1 MFRYNPV
8 SAMSEVSERLIWAA
22 ARTLRPMVKR
32 LLEMGIPFGALEV
45 RLRELFVEV
54 AESELALPAPRQT
67 DSRISLVTGINRK
80 EVKRIRSTKDQLKAP
95 RSFGINQATSLIS
108 RWMTGPET
116 TDRHGRPRPLP
127 YRAGRGPSFM
137 KLARKLTGDLAPGVL
152 LNELVRSGA
161 VELLEGNIV
170 VLRGDA
176 YVPKA
181 RPSEFLILGED
192 PAELIETI
200 LRNIFAEGKERML
213 QRKVYYDN
221 LGADAMDRIR
231 AEMRREG
238 ERFLRRINRLL
249 SRYDRDRNPHA
260 PGGESHYAALGV
272 YFFDESPS
280 GGKYAPP
287 ARAARSKQ
295 ATGRKRK

>member
-1 MFRYNPV
+1 
-8 SAMSEVSERLIWAA
+8 MSEVSERLIWAA
-22 ARTLRPMVKR
+22 TRTLRPMVKR
-32 LLEMGIPFGALEV
+32 LLQMGIPFGALEL

-54 AESELALPAPRQT
+54 AESELALPDRRQT
-67 DSRISLVTGINRK
+67 DRSISLVTGINRK
-80 EVKRIRSTKDQLKAP
+80 EVKHIRSSKDQLKAP
-95 RSFGINQATSLIS
+95 RSFGINQATSLVS
-108 RWMTGPET
+108 RWMTDPET
-116 TDRHGRPRPLP
+116 TDQHGRPRPLP
-127 YRAGRGPSFM
+127 YRARRGPSFM

-161 VELLEGNIV
+161 AELLEGDIV

-200 LRNIFAEGKERML
+200 LRNIFAGGKERML

-221 LGADAMDRIR
+221 LGADAMDRVR

-249 SRYDRDRNPHA
+249 SKYDRDRNPQA
-260 PGGESHYAALGV
+260 PGGERRYATLGV
-272 YFFDESPS
+272 YFFDDSEKP
-280 GGKYAPP
+280 APP
-287 ARAARSKQ
+287 VRAARSKR
-295 ATGRKRK
+295 TSGRKRK

>member
-1 MFRYNPV
+1 
-8 SAMSEVSERLIWAA
+8 MSEVSERLIWAA
-22 ARTLRPMVKR
+22 TRALRPMVKR

-45 RLRELFVEV
+45 RLRELYVEV
-54 AESELALPAPRQT
+54 AESELALPARRQT

-80 EVKRIRSTKDQLKAP
+80 EVKRIRSAKDQLKAP
-95 RSFGINQATSLIS
+95 RSFSINQATSLIS
-108 RWMTGPET
+108 RWMTDPET

-127 YRAGRGPSFM
+127 YRAERGPSFM
-137 KLARKLTGDLAPGVL
+137 KLARKLTGDLAPRVL

-161 VELLEGNIV
+161 AELLAGDIV

-181 RPSEFLILGED
+181 KPSELVILGED

-221 LGADAMDRIR
+221 LGADAADRIR
-231 AEMRREG
+231 AQMRREG

-249 SRYDRDRNPHA
+249 SSYDRDRNPQA
-260 PGGESHYAALGV
+260 PGGERHYAALGV
-272 YFFDESPS
+272 YFFDTSPG
-280 GGKYAPP
+280 GGKP
-287 ARAARSKQ
+287 ALPVRAARSKP
-295 ATGRKRK
+295 AAGRKRK

>member
-1 MFRYNPV
+1 
-8 SAMSEVSERLIWAA
+8 MSEVGERLIWAA
-22 ARTLRPMVKR
+22 TRTLRPLVTR
-32 LLEMGIPFGALEV
+32 LLQMGIPFGALEV

-54 AESELALPAPRQT
+54 AESELAPPDRRQT
-67 DSRISLVTGINRK
+67 DSGIALVTGINRK
-80 EVKRIRSTKDQLKAP
+80 EVKRIRSGKDQLKAP

-108 RWMTGPET
+108 RWMTDPET
-116 TDRHGRPRPLP
+116 TDQQGRPRPLP
-127 YRAGRGPSFM
+127 YRAERGPSFM

-161 VELLEGNIV
+161 AELLEGDVV

-200 LRNIFAEGKERML
+200 LRNIFSGGKERML

-221 LGADAMDRIR
+221 LGADAVDRVR

-238 ERFLRRINRLL
+238 ERFLRRIDRLL
-249 SRYDRDRNPHA
+249 SRYDRDRNPQA
-260 PGGESHYAALGV
+260 PGGERHYAALGV
-272 YFFDESPS
+272 YFFDASHS
-280 GGKYAPP
+280 GARHMPP
-287 ARAARSKQ
+287 AGAVRSRR

>member
-1 MFRYNPV
+1 
-8 SAMSEVSERLIWAA
+8 MSEVSERLIWAA
-22 ARTLRPMVKR
+22 TRTLRPMVKR
-32 LLEMGIPFGALEV
+32 LLQMGIPFGALEL

-54 AESELALPAPRQT
+54 AESELALPDRRQT
-67 DSRISLVTGINRK
+67 DSSISLVTGINRK
-80 EVKRIRSTKDQLKAP
+80 EVKRIRSSKDQLKAP
-95 RSFGINQATSLIS
+95 RSFGINQATSLVS
-108 RWMTGPET
+108 RWMTDPET
-116 TDRHGRPRPLP
+116 TDQHGRPRPLP
-127 YRAGRGPSFM
+127 YRARRGPSFM

-161 VELLEGNIV
+161 AELLAGDIV

-200 LRNIFAEGKERML
+200 LRNIFAGGKERML

-221 LGADAMDRIR
+221 LGADAMDRVR

-249 SRYDRDRNPHA
+249 SKYDRDRNPQA
-260 PGGESHYAALGV
+260 PGGERRYATLGV
-272 YFFDESPS
+272 YFFDDSEKP
-280 GGKYAPP
+280 APP
-287 ARAARSKQ
+287 VRAARSKR
-295 ATGRKRK
+295 TSGRKRK

>member
-1 MFRYNPV
+1 
-8 SAMSEVSERLIWAA
+8 MSEVSDRLIWAA
-22 ARTLRPMVKR
+22 SRTLRPMVKR
-32 LLEMGIPFGALEV
+32 LLEMGIPFGALEA

-54 AESELALPAPRQT
+54 AESELALPDRRQT
-67 DSRISLVTGINRK
+67 DSSISLVTGINRK
-80 EVKRIRSTKDQLKAP
+80 EVKRIRSGKDQLKAP

-108 RWMTGPET
+108 RWMTDPET
-116 TDRHGRPRPLP
+116 TDGHGRPQPLP
-127 YRAGRGPSFM
+127 YRARRGPSFM

-161 VELLEGNIV
+161 AQLLDGDIV

-200 LRNIFAEGKERML
+200 LRNIFGGEKERML
-213 QRKVYYDN
+213 QRKIYYDN
-221 LGADAMDRIR
+221 LGADAVDRIR

-249 SRYDRDRNPHA
+249 SRYDRDRNPRA
-260 PGGESHYAALGV
+260 PGGERHYAALGV
-272 YFFDESPS
+272 YFFDDTVS
-280 GGKYAPP
+280 GGRHASPV
-287 ARAARSKQ
+287 RAARSKQ
-295 ATGRKRK
+295 ARGRKRK

>member
-1 MFRYNPV
+1 
-8 SAMSEVSERLIWAA
+8 MSEVSEKLIWAA
-22 ARTLRPMVKR
+22 TRTLRPIVKR

-80 EVKRIRSTKDQLKAP
+80 EVKRIRSTKERLKAP
-95 RSFGINQATSLIS
+95 RSFSINQATSLIS
-108 RWMTGPET
+108 RWMTDSET
-116 TDRHGRPRPLP
+116 TDQRGRPQPLP
-127 YRAGRGPSFM
+127 YRAEGGPSFM
-137 KLARKLTGDLAPGVL
+137 KLARKLTGDLAPRVL

-161 VELLEGNIV
+161 AELLEGDLV

-181 RPSEFLILGED
+181 KQSELLILGED

-200 LRNIFAEGKERML
+200 LRNIFSSESQRLL

-221 LGADAMDRIR
+221 LGSDAADRIR
-231 AEMRREG
+231 VEMRREG

-249 SRYDRDRNPHA
+249 SKYDRDRNPQA
-260 PGGESHYAALGV
+260 PGGDRRYAALGV
-272 YFFDESPS
+272 YFFDTSPG
-280 GGKYAPP
+280 GGKHALP
-287 ARAARSKQ
+287 ASTARSKQ
-295 ATGRKRK
+295 ARRRERK

>member
-1 MFRYNPV
+1 
-8 SAMSEVSERLIWAA
+8 
-22 ARTLRPMVKR
+22 
-32 LLEMGIPFGALEV
+32 MGVPFGALEA

-54 AESELALPAPRQT
+54 AESDLALPGQRQT
-67 DSRISLVTGINRK
+67 DSRITLVTGINRK
-80 EVKRIRSTKDQLKAP
+80 EVKRIRSGKDRLKAP

-108 RWMTGPET
+108 RWMTDPET
-116 TDRHGRPRPLP
+116 IDKQGRPRPLP
-127 YRAGRGPSFM
+127 YRAARGPSFM

-161 VELLEGNIV
+161 AELLEGDIV

-213 QRKVYYDN
+213 QRKIYYDN
-221 LGADAMDRIR
+221 LGADAVDRIR
-231 AEMRREG
+231 VEMRREG

-249 SRYDRDRNPHA
+249 SKYDRDRNPQA
-260 PGGESHYAALGV
+260 PGGERRYAALGV
-272 YFFDESPS
+272 YFFDDST
-280 GGKYAPP
+280 GGGEPP
-287 ARAARSKQ
+287 PPVRAARFKQ
-295 ATGRKRK
+295 TGRRKRK

>member
-1 MFRYNPV
+1 
-8 SAMSEVSERLIWAA
+8 
-22 ARTLRPMVKR
+22 MVKR
-32 LLEMGIPFGALEV
+32 LLQMGIPFGALEL

-54 AESELALPAPRQT
+54 AESELALPDRRQT
-67 DSRISLVTGINRK
+67 DSSISLVTGINRK
-80 EVKRIRSTKDQLKAP
+80 EVKHIRSSKDQLKAP
-95 RSFGINQATSLIS
+95 RSFGINQATSLVS
-108 RWMTGPET
+108 RWMTDPET
-116 TDRHGRPRPLP
+116 TDQHGRPRPLP
-127 YRAGRGPSFM
+127 YRARRGPSFM

-161 VELLEGNIV
+161 AELLEGDIV

-200 LRNIFAEGKERML
+200 LRNIFAGGKERML

-221 LGADAMDRIR
+221 LGADAMDRVR

-249 SRYDRDRNPHA
+249 SKYDRDRNPQA
-260 PGGESHYAALGV
+260 PGGERRYATLGV
-272 YFFDESPS
+272 YFFDDSEKP
-280 GGKYAPP
+280 APP
-287 ARAARSKQ
+287 VRAARSKR
-295 ATGRKRK
+295 TSGRKRK

>member
-1 MFRYNPV
+1 
-8 SAMSEVSERLIWAA
+8 MSEVSERLIWAA
-22 ARTLRPMVKR
+22 TRTLRPMVKR
-32 LLEMGIPFGALEV
+32 LLQMGIPFGALEL

-54 AESELALPAPRQT
+54 AESELALPDRRQT
-67 DSRISLVTGINRK
+67 DSSISLVTGINRK
-80 EVKRIRSTKDQLKAP
+80 EVKRIRSSKDQLKAP
-95 RSFGINQATSLIS
+95 RSFGINQATSLVS
-108 RWMTGPET
+108 RWMTDPET
-116 TDRHGRPRPLP
+116 TDQHGRPRPLP
-127 YRAGRGPSFM
+127 YRARRGPSFM

-161 VELLEGNIV
+161 AELLEGDIV

-200 LRNIFAEGKERML
+200 LRNIFAGGKERML

-221 LGADAMDRIR
+221 LGADAMDRVR

-249 SRYDRDRNPHA
+249 SKYDRDRNPQA
-260 PGGESHYAALGV
+260 PGGERRYATLGV
-272 YFFDESPS
+272 YFFDDSEKP
-280 GGKYAPP
+280 APP
-287 ARAARSKQ
+287 VRAARSKR
-295 ATGRKRK
+295 TSGRKRK

>member
-1 MFRYNPV
+1 
-8 SAMSEVSERLIWAA
+8 MSEVSERLIWAA
-22 ARTLRPMVKR
+22 TRTLRPMVKR
-32 LLEMGIPFGALEV
+32 LLQMGIPFGALEL

-54 AESELALPAPRQT
+54 AESELALPDRRQT
-67 DSRISLVTGINRK
+67 DSSISLVTGINRK
-80 EVKRIRSTKDQLKAP
+80 EVKHIRSSKDQLKAP
-95 RSFGINQATSLIS
+95 RSFGINQATSLVS
-108 RWMTGPET
+108 RWMTDPET
-116 TDRHGRPRPLP
+116 TDQHGRPRPLP
-127 YRAGRGPSFM
+127 YRARRGPSFM

-161 VELLEGNIV
+161 AELLEGDIV

-200 LRNIFAEGKERML
+200 LRNIFAGGKERML

-221 LGADAMDRIR
+221 LGADAMDRVR

-249 SRYDRDRNPHA
+249 SKYDRDRNPQA
-260 PGGESHYAALGV
+260 PGGERRYATLGV
-272 YFFDESPS
+272 YFFDDSEKP
-280 GGKYAPP
+280 APP
-287 ARAARSKQ
+287 VRAARSKR
-295 ATGRKRK
+295 TSGRKRK